1 MTEDVLA
8 KLQITTQDQRMDFN
22 PRILESP
29 GMVVWEDNAIEYRN
43 ELYQNTQTPRLHGFS
58 RYIRKCGKGQYGS
71 KCGIYCPTRLFRF
84 GNVLMALEFPCDY
97 FSFLKY
103 LASSY
108 IPGTFTQI
116 ALGTF
121 VYSKVPMCYQWYIWL
136 INIQLIK
143 LLQVILPGL
152 IDKLSST
159 MLNLLS
165 Y

>member
-1 MTEDVLA
+1 MEKANTAASVGSTA
-8 KLQITTQDQRMDFN
+8 LQGCF
-22 PRILESP
+22 
-29 GMVVWEDNAIEYRN
+29 
-43 ELYQNTQTPRLHGFS
+43 
-58 RYIRKCGKGQYGS
+58 
-71 KCGIYCPTRLFRF
+71 
-84 GNVLMALEFPCDY
+84 ALEFPCDY

-103 LASSY
+103 LASSH

>member
-1 MTEDVLA
+1 MLLNIKMNYTR
-8 KLQITTQDQRMDFN
+8 TYTH
-22 PRILESP
+22 
-29 GMVVWEDNAIEYRN
+29 
-43 ELYQNTQTPRLHGFS
+43 TPRLHGFS
-58 RYIRKCGKGQYGS
+58 RYIRKRGKGKYGS
-71 KCGIYCPTRLFRF
+71 KYEIYCPTRLFRF
-84 GNVLMALEFPCDY
+84 GKVLMALELPSDF

-121 VYSKVPMCYQWYIWL
+121 VYSKVPKCYQWYIWL
-136 INIQLIK
+136 INTQLIK

-159 MLNLLS
+159 MLNL
-165 Y
+165 